1 MTSRINFCVRIVFL
15 TLLLP
20 FTHQAAAQQPDVNFD
35 DFNQR
40 YPGQDVCILKKSEH
54 LDISVSGGAL
64 KLKSVHNTDML
75 FLTDKASMF
84 LNKSIYY
91 YDHFSDI
98 KDIKANS
105 WIPEGDKYK
114 KYNVGDI
121 TFKKSKRDGVFYD
134 DLMEAQFVYPSLKK
148 GAITSLQYTEIL
160 HDPHFLND
168 FYFAGYTP
176 TENSEYRITFPDD
189 MKLNYVIRNNNG
201 SIQFKEERSKHTIT
215 YTFTG
220 KSNGGYKREDDAPDN
235 SYFMPHVI
243 VYIDK
248 YTLNN
253 KEVKVLSDV
262 GELYGWYQELLKN
275 LKHENHPELKALADS
290 LTRNASTER
299 EKIKAI
305 YYWVQD
311 QIKYIAFE
319 DGLGG
324 FIPRE
329 PIETYNKRFG
339 DCKDKATLLNEL
351 LHEAGIKSY
360 PVWIGTRSIP
370 YTYNEVPTPMVD
382 NHMIAAVQDSGKWVF
397 MDATA
402 QHLPYGLPT
411 SMIQGKEGL
420 IGISPSEYKLVTV
433 PETPYETNKQEE
445 SFGITL
451 DGGLIKGRGITYA
464 SGYPAELINE
474 ALDQVNGDKRTEWI
488 NKSLGLG
495 NGKYKATGIQLN
507 KDYNNRDSSVI
518 INYDFE
524 IQDFVTTVGD
534 QVYVNLNLT
543 KYSNFEKIDID
554 KRENDKEIDFK
565 TSSKLETVFKIPEG
579 YEIVKL
585 PSSQAYSNPK
595 FGFSVNYSVTDNMIS
610 LKKEVYVN
618 VLTVTKADFNDW
630 NTAAGQLYDAS
641 KDLIVLKKLNP

>member
-1 MTSRINFCVRIVFL
+1 MTSRFNLYLKAIFL
-15 TLLLP
+15 VAILP
-20 FTHQAAAQQPDVNFD
+20 LTTMVEAQQPMVNFD
-35 DFNQR
+35 DLSQR
-40 YPGQDVCILKKSEH
+40 FPGQDVCILNKSEH
-54 LDISVSGGAL
+54 LDISVSGDAL
-64 KLKSVHNTDML
+64 KIKSVHNTDML

-114 KYNVGDI
+114 KQSVGDI

-148 GAITSLQYTEIL
+148 GAVTTLQYTEIL

-220 KSNGGYKREDDAPDN
+220 KSNIGFKREDDAPDN

-248 YTLNN
+248 YTVNN

-262 GELYGWYQELLKN
+262 GELYGWYQELLSN

-290 LTRNASTER
+290 LTQNAISER

-319 DGLGG
+319 EGLGG

-351 LHEAGIKSY
+351 LHEAGINSY

-402 QHLPYGLPT
+402 QHLQYGLPT

-420 IGISPSEYKLVTV
+420 IGISSGEYKLVTV
-433 PETPYETNKQEE
+433 PETPYQTNNQQELFE
-445 SFGITL
+445 ITL
-451 DGGLIKGRGITYA
+451 EGGLIKGHGITQAY
-464 SGYPAELINE
+464 GYPAELINE

-495 NGKYKATGIQLN
+495 NGKYKATDIKLN
-507 KDYNNRDSSVI
+507 SDYNNRDSSVV
-518 INYDFE
+518 INYNFE

-534 QVYVNLNLT
+534 QVYVSLNLT

-554 KRENDKEIDFK
+554 KRENNKEIEFK
-565 TSSKLETVFKIPEG
+565 TSSKLETVFKIPQG
-579 YEIVKL
+579 YEVVKL

-595 FGFSVNYSVTDNMIS
+595 FGFSVDYTVKDNEIS

-618 VLTVTKADFNDW
+618 VLTVTKTDFNDW